1 MSELDDISL
10 QMEKLRN
17 ELRLTARDIE
27 IGNIEISKETVN
39 NLEKQ
44 LKLLKAQR
52 EEALAKSEISDSEI
66 KKTEEQI
73 KQLNRLMKDV
83 KDARTATGQ
92 MFIQI
97 SAAGNEFKKFL
108 GDFSKQFALA
118 QQMAK
123 EYKKIGV
130 DIGMT
135 GAGAKFMEQSFKGS
149 LPAILEMGGSM
160 SDLRNIFTE
169 ISSQSGRISN
179 LTAEDAIMVG
189 SISQSMNMSA
199 AEAARM
205 TESFMLMGLSSEQ
218 IEENILETYKSAQA
232 MGLNATKVI
241 SVLQQ
246 NIDTMQGYSFAS
258 GVKGMTEMA
267 KLGVKL
273 RVDVGEMLRMADK
286 FYQPEAAIEAAA
298 NLQMLGGDIAQA
310 FGDPFETMYLA
321 RNKPEE
327 LAKKVGE
334 MTENM
339 LQFNE
344 ETGEFDMPA
353 EARMQLQATADQLG
367 LSYENMVKMSRQSAK
382 ISKIKTEFVSVGDD
396 EMKESLA
403 SMAKFK
409 DGRFV
414 IETEEFGDLGLDE
427 VTDGMVDSI
436 MKENQTQEENLR
448 DIATNTKVMSEQIK
462 NMREGGK
469 ARVAGLTNI
478 YELTADEMAPQLQK
492 MKEGIGKLG
501 DVFIDKSEQFIGE
514 MLDDKSGSSKIDETL
529 KSMSDLGKEI
539 KDGTINAFKN
549 LNQKIS
555 ETEDLL
561 GGEGSGT
568 EDLIPRGEDMVSLP
582 GSNGR
587 VMTGS
592 FGSLALDD
600 RDLVVAG
607 DPNKLLGGGNNSGT
621 PSRMEFGNLNISG
634 RIEVVSP
641 NGTAMNLDMSTIKPQ
656 IEKMIISHMN
666 GSFRDGGVSSSKQA
680 TDYMG

>member
-1 MSELDDISL
+1 
-10 QMEKLRN
+10 
-17 ELRLTARDIE
+17 
-27 IGNIEISKETVN
+27 
-39 NLEKQ
+39 
-44 LKLLKAQR
+44 
-52 EEALAKSEISDSEI
+52 
-66 KKTEEQI
+66 
-73 KQLNRLMKDV
+73 
-83 KDARTATGQ
+83 
-92 MFIQI
+92 
-97 SAAGNEFKKFL
+97 
-108 GDFSKQFALA
+108 
-118 QQMAK
+118 
-123 EYKKIGV
+123 
-130 DIGMT
+130 
-135 GAGAKFMEQSFKGS
+135 
-149 LPAILEMGGSM
+149 M
-160 SDLRNIFTE
+160 SDLGNIFTE